1 MKINTPTKILSLAFV
16 ASTLSFA
23 SIADA
28 ASRRGFQSTISAPNT
43 AIKINVTISDELA
56 FRADHVSPKLSDRRG
71 SRGLRNGFTSRGMY
85 GEKDLNRLAER
96 LENKMYTYME
106 KYGVE
111 TSDNATTV
119 LNLVI
124 TDVDNNR
131 PTFKQLSSSPSL
143 SFQSFGNG
151 GAEFDGT
158 LTQGSEELGTISYR
172 WFDNDIR
179 YAAHGHTWSDANRA
193 IDRFA
198 RKTAK
203 SLAGN

>member
-1 MKINTPTKILSLAFV
+1 MKINTPTKFLSLAMI
-16 ASTLSFA
+16 AGTLSMA
-23 SIADA
+23 SVADA
-28 ASRRGFQSTISAPNT
+28 ANRRGFQSTISAPNT

-56 FRADHVSPKLSDRRG
+56 YRADHVSPHLRDRRG
-71 SRGLRNGFTSRGMY
+71 SRGLSNGFTNRGMY
-85 GEKDLNRLAER
+85 GEKELDRLAER
-96 LENKMYTYME
+96 LEQKMYRYME

-111 TSDNATTV
+111 SSDDATTV

-143 SFQSFGNG
+143 SYQSFGNG

-158 LTQGSEELGTISYR
+158 LTQGSEELGTVSYS

-179 YAAHGHTWSDANRA
+179 HAAHGHTWSDANRA

-203 SLAGN
+203 ELASN